1 MKPSR
6 DNTTKVDERLKI
18 LAICG
23 SPRSG
28 NTYEILR
35 MLSQAHPEIDFK
47 ILMLS
52 ELDLKDCLGCY
63 SCIDN
68 GEESCPHQDDR
79 DLIIEDM
86 KAADG
91 VIFASPTYARTISAL
106 MKKYVERTSFIA
118 HRPDFFGKYALALA
132 TCAGFGADLT
142 CKYLTEHFT
151 QYGFHFLP
159 SVELKVARK
168 TKNETDHNR
177 NLALTAYEKM
187 ISAIRSKARIDP
199 SLNQLVYFNI
209 FKSISEWNKLKG
221 WADYEFYRDKQ
232 DFYYDV
238 KIPFL
243 KKKMAK
249 WISVRAIK
257 KMKAES
263 R

>member
-1 MKPSR
+1 M
-6 DNTTKVDERLKI
+6 DERLKI
-18 LAICG
+18 VAICG
-23 SPRSG
+23 SPHRG
-28 NTYEILR
+28 NTYEILG
-35 MLSQAHPEIDFK
+35 MLANAHPDVDYK

-52 ELDLKDCLGCY
+52 ELDLKDCFGCY

-79 DLIIEDM
+79 DVIIEEM

-91 VIFASPTYARTISAL
+91 VIFASPTYARTVSAL
-106 MKKYVERTSFIA
+106 MKKFVERTSFLA
-118 HRPDFFGKYALALA
+118 HRPIFFGKYAMALA

-151 QYGFHFLP
+151 QYGFNFVP
-159 SVELKVARK
+159 SVELMVARK
-168 TKNETDHNR
+168 TKNETERNR
-177 NLALTAYEKM
+177 NLALTAYEKL
-187 ISAIRSKARIDP
+187 INALRSKAVIHP

-221 WADYEFYRDKQ
+221 WADYEFYHGKQ

-238 KIPFL
+238 KIPFW

-249 WISVRAIK
+249 WISGKTIK